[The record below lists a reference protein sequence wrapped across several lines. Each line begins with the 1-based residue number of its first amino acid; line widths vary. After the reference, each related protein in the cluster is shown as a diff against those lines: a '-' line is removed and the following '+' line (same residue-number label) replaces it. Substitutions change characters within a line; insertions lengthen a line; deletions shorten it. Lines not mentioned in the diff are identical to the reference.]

1 MTERGLIHP
10 SIDKL
15 LERVDSRYTLVIAS
29 AKRARQINNFRQG
42 THGEELMNKVPPPRT
57 LEVTRKPLSVA
68 LDEILAGDVGYE
80 RIVATRSGAAGPSAS
95 TGTAS
100 SEAAE

>member
-1 MTERGLIHP
+1 MTQRGLIYP
-10 SIDKL
+10 PIDRL
-15 LERVDSRYTLVIAS
+15 LGKVDSRYTLVITS

-68 LDEILAGDVGYE
+68 LDEILTGDVAYE
-80 RIVATRSGAAGPSAS
+80 RPEGTIEDGEAKAARKR
-95 TGTAS
+95 
-100 SEAAE
+100 